1 MACAC
6 AEDDDGD
13 EDEDD
18 VDDVTD
24 DRGPGTPTGEWVL
37 YPSYDWSIQK
47 F

>member
-6 AEDDDGD
+6 AEDDD
-13 EDEDD
+13 EDDD

-37 YPSYDWSIQK
+37 YHES
-47 F
+47 